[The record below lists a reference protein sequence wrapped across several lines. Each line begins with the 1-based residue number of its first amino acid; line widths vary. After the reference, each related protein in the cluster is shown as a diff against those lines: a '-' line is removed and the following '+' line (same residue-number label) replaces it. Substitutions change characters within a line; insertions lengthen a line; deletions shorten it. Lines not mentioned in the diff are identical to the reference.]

1 MSPSWSGRSRLK
13 SWEPIMRRLDRALA
27 AALAAASLAGCATSA
42 LEMAPARPDRPWTP
56 ATTGEGEII
65 AGARPRADA
74 GAGYVLPAN
83 PQLATL
89 PPPPPGVAAG
99 KAYTLEDLIDLA
111 ERSNP
116 QTRIA
121 WDEARRAALE
131 AGIAEAAY
139 RPQITASVV
148 AAYQVSDTH
157 NAAAGIGVGGE
168 NSAHG
173 AISAV
178 SVQWLLFDFGERA
191 AVVEAARQES
201 VIANI
206 AFTAAHQQLIHD
218 VSLAY
223 YAHGAAQAR
232 LATAGQTLKDAQLVQ
247 AAAEDRRQHGV
258 GTVIEVDQARQATA
272 QAQLNLVQATGTAE
286 DAYLAL
292 VVAMGISPLSR
303 LQVADVAGRKL
314 TPALAAPVE
323 DVVRASVSRRPDV
336 LAAYAAEKASLARVR
351 AAQAE
356 FKPKAFL
363 STTGAYNTGSLDI
376 SAIPGVGQ
384 TGPTVNINGQ
394 RLGASVLAG
403 VTVPLYDGGV
413 RAAALARARAASDS
427 AEARLDHV
435 RDAAVRDIVV
445 ASNAL
450 RTSLA
455 AYSASQALA
464 TASQTSFD
472 AALDAYRSGVGSITE
487 LTLAESQLLQA
498 KNAASDAY
506 STALSAAAS
515 LALATGALGA
525 APE

>member
-1 MSPSWSGRSRLK
+1 MSRLK
-13 SWEPIMRRLDRALA
+13 QALA
-27 AALAAASLAGCATSA
+27 VALASASLAGCATSA

-56 ATTGEGEII
+56 ATTGDGEIV

-74 GAGYVLPAN
+74 ATGYVLPSN
-83 PQLATL
+83 SRLTL
-89 PPPPPGVAAG
+89 PPPSPGVVAG
-99 KAYTLEDLIDLA
+99 KVYSLEDLIDLA

-116 QTRIA
+116 LTRIA
-121 WDEARRAALE
+121 WDEARRAALA
-131 AGIAEAAY
+131 AGIAESAY

-148 AAYQVSDTH
+148 AAYQVTNSG
-157 NAAAGIGVGGE
+157 ASAIGLQVNGT

-178 SVQWLLFDFGERA
+178 SLQWLLFDFGERA
-191 AVVEAARQES
+191 AVVEAAKQES

-206 AFTAAHQQLIHD
+206 AFTAAHQQVIHA

-223 YAHGAAQAR
+223 YAYGAAQAR
-232 LATAGQTLKDAQLVQ
+232 LATAGQTLKDAELVQ
-247 AAAEDRRQHGV
+247 AAAEDRRKQGL

-272 QAQLNLVQATGTAE
+272 QARLNLIQATGAAE

-292 VVAMGISPLSR
+292 MLAMGMSPLSK
-303 LQVADVAGRKL
+303 LKVADVSGRKL
-314 TPALAAPVE
+314 TPAMAEPVDE
-323 DVVRASVSRRPDV
+323 VVRASLGRRPDV
-336 LAAYAAEKASLARVR
+336 LSAYAALKASLATVR
-351 AAQAE
+351 ATRAE
-356 FKPKAFL
+356 FWPKFFL
-363 STTGAYNTGSLDI
+363 STTGAYNTGALNV

-384 TGPTVNINGQ
+384 TGPTVNISGS

-413 RAAALARARAASDS
+413 RAAALARARAAQDS
-427 AEARLDHV
+427 AEARLNHV
-435 RDAAVRDIVV
+435 RDDAIREIVV

-455 AYSASQALA
+455 AYSASEALTKA
-464 TASQTSFD
+464 AQTTFD
-472 AALDAYRSGVGSITE
+472 AALDAYRSGVGSITD
-487 LTLAESQLLQA
+487 LTIAESQLLQA
-498 KNAASDAY
+498 KNSASDAY

-515 LALATGALGA
+515 LALATGALGS